1 MGTMRIRVIGS
12 ELVFVHHTACRP
24 VVMRSGEI
32 VVIFNLFV
40 ALVLLIGPLG
50 GGDVYLMVHL

>member
-1 MGTMRIRVIGS
+1 
-12 ELVFVHHTACRP
+12 
-24 VVMRSGEI
+24 MRSGEI